1 MSHFWY
7 HFASILANEKF
18 QKIDCMLKILNCV
31 PDDKFIDGIIH
42 SFDATTERCLHEY
55 VIISEDNSPNFR
67 YIKLK
72 ERILVIKS
80 SDFISYLNTGHFD
93 ALIIHGLRTTI
104 LNLLPLINK
113 HVIVIWKAWG
123 FDIYT
128 SPHILDPFI
137 KLELYKPLTKRA
149 IRKPLLSRLREL
161 HGFIF
166 YLQHKRFIHRAISR
180 INLFSGVLQCEYDM
194 MSKLNYFKA
203 ERIYYPYIS
212 LTSCPQDDYSSPGPN
227 ILVGNSN
234 DPSNN
239 HLDIFE
245 VLKQADIGQR
255 IIYCPLNYGGSNE
268 YKQRVINAGKQ
279 YWGDA
284 FVPLTTYLPQEEYF
298 QIIKSCSITIFNH
311 ERQQALGNISSAL
324 ANGCSIYLSQTSV
337 NYREL
342 SQEGYKLFD
351 IIKDLPQ
358 LLELNESEI
367 QINRNIAKRQLSTE
381 FFLKEVY
388 EMYDR
393 IEYMK
398 TQNHFSYRHEKL
410 Q

>member
-1 MSHFWY
+1 
-7 HFASILANEKF
+7 
-18 QKIDCMLKILNCV
+18 MLKILNCV
-31 PDDKFIDGIIH
+31 SDDKFIDGIIH
-42 SFDATTERCLHEY
+42 SLDATSERCHHEFA
-55 VIISEDNSPNFR
+55 IISEDNSSNFR
-67 YIKLK
+67 YIKQK
-72 ERILVIKS
+72 ERVSVIKP

-93 ALIIHGLRTTI
+93 ALIIHGLRTPI
-104 LNLLPLINK
+104 LNLLHLINK
-113 HVIVIWKAWG
+113 HVIVVWKAWG

-128 SPHILDPFI
+128 FPHIFDPFI
-137 KLELYKPLTKRA
+137 RLDLYKPLTKKV
-149 IRKPLLSRLREL
+149 ISKPLLSRLREL
-161 HGFIF
+161 HGFI
-166 YLQHKRFIHRAISR
+166 YYIRHKKFIHRAISR

-212 LTSCPQDDYSSPGPN
+212 LKSSSPQENYSSPGAN

-245 VLKQADIGQR
+245 VLKQSDIGKR
-255 IIYCPLNYGGSNE
+255 KIYCPLNYGGSSE

-284 FVPLTTYLPQEEYF
+284 FVPLTTYLPHQEYF

-311 ERQQALGNISSAL
+311 ERQQALGNIYLAL
-324 ANGCSIYLSQTSV
+324 VNGCSIYLSQTSV

-342 SQEGYKLFD
+342 SQQGYKLFD

-358 LLELNESEI
+358 LLVLNDSEI
-367 QINRNIAKRQLSTE
+367 QINRSIAKRQLSTE
-381 FFLKEVY
+381 FFFKEVY

-393 IEYMK
+393 IEYLK
-398 TQNHFSYRHEKL
+398 TQNHLSY
-410 Q
+410 